1 MRQNIPSD
9 ILDYKST
16 SSGLYIPKD
25 YNFFVKPNDYNVT
38 LRKLEEYNTW
48 SNFVQWG
55 RKRILSYSLR
65 SLSESSSWITRSIS
79 L

>member
-55 RKRILSYSLR
+55 RKNPICSLR
-65 SLSESSSWITRSIS
+65 DLSELNLWITRNIS